1 MYFYKHCDAEVSSR
15 LEGRTTYP
23 FAQLQA
29 FRSFHA
35 SHSAAIWGSRTF
47 GSPHIVRIAV
57 ELQRLEERCAVQHE
71 GAPASMPM
79 MNYSDLLSVDEA
91 F

>member
-1 MYFYKHCDAEVSSR
+1 MYIYKHCDAEVLSR
-15 LEGRTTYP
+15 IEGRSTYP

-29 FRSFHA
+29 IRSLHA
-35 SHSAAIWGSRTF
+35 PNSAAIWCSRTF

-79 MNYSDLLSVDEA
+79 DELQRLVECE
-91 F
+91 